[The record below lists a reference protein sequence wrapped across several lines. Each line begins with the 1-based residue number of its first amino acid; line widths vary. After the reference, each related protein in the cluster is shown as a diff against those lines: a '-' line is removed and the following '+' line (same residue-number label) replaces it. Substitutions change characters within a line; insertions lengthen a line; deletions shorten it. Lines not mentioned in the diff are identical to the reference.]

1 MKNKSFVYIG
11 SGILLI
17 VVFIVGSMFYKNS
30 QEEKYS
36 FLASEFNEIFVRK
49 YSPVYGNKNA
59 KVYLTEFLDPECES
73 CRDFYPKVK
82 SLLKEFDGKVQL
94 IIRYAPLHHNST
106 IAINAIEAARLQGK
120 YWEALALLFKHQP
133 SWGGHHNPNP
143 DHIFT
148 LLPQIGIDMK
158 KLSQDM
164 NTPQIEKI
172 IAQDKEDMRTLGVRK
187 TPSFFV
193 NGKPLQRFGLA
204 YLRDLLAKEVRLLYP
219 AP

>member
-1 MKNKSFVYIG
+1 MKNKPLIYIG
-11 SGILLI
+11 SGLLLVI
-17 VVFIVGSMFYKNS
+17 IFIMASMFYKNS

-36 FLASEFNEIFVRK
+36 FLASEYNEVFVRNH
-49 YSPVYGNKNA
+49 SPRYGNENA

-73 CRDFYPKVK
+73 CRAFYPKVK
-82 SLLKEFDGKVQL
+82 NLLKEFEGKVQL

-120 YWEALALLFKHQP
+120 YWEALALLFEHQP

-148 LLPQIGIDMK
+148 LLPQLGLDMK
-158 KLSQDM
+158 KLRSDM
-164 NTPQIEKI
+164 NTPRIDKI
-172 IAQDKEDMRTLGVRK
+172 IKQDREDMSTLGVRK

-193 NGKPLQRFGLA
+193 NGKPLQRFGIN
-204 YLRDLLAKEVRLLYP
+204 YLRDLLEKQISLAYP
-219 AP
+219 